1 MATGRSSFAKRQ
13 RDMAKKAKAAA
24 KRERRLEK
32 GDEDEELEE
41 VEEFDGPRLSNEEIM
56 ERVADLHRRYD
67 DGQMDLDTFDELKAE
82 LMAQM
87 VIDWSSEE
95 RRWGRPRR
103 FSRRGRSRAVRRRRV
118 VRCRVRRGHRTG
130 RVARGRSRRGSPR
143 RRRSPRAVGHR
154 WWC

>member
-32 GDEDEELEE
+32 GEEDDEVEE

-67 DGQMDLDTFDELKAE
+67 DGQMDLDTFDELKAD

-87 VIDWSSEE
+87 VID
-95 RRWGRPRR
+95 
-103 FSRRGRSRAVRRRRV
+103 
-118 VRCRVRRGHRTG
+118 
-130 RVARGRSRRGSPR
+130 
-143 RRRSPRAVGHR
+143 
-154 WWC
+154 

>member
-32 GDEDEELEE
+32 GEDDLEDEEM
-41 VEEFDGPRLSNEEIM
+41 EEFDGPRLSNEEIM

-67 DGQMDLDTFDELKAE
+67 DGQMDLDTFDEMKAE

-87 VIDWSSEE
+87 VID
-95 RRWGRPRR
+95 
-103 FSRRGRSRAVRRRRV
+103 
-118 VRCRVRRGHRTG
+118 
-130 RVARGRSRRGSPR
+130 
-143 RRRSPRAVGHR
+143 
-154 WWC
+154 